1 MLGLMGVLTFLLA
14 LPVHGRPTVG
24 LALSGGGARGLAQI
38 GVLKTLERAGV
49 RVDRIAGTS
58 IGAVVGGLYAAGY
71 SAEEIEALARRVDW
85 AALIDDAPPRT
96 SLSPGQRAEEDRRVL
111 QLRFEW
117 LRPELPKGWTKGQY
131 LAHFLWSLT
140 ARASYLCDGD
150 FDRLPIPY
158 RAVATDILTGER
170 VAIGEG
176 DLAEAMLAS
185 VSVPLLFVPHT
196 WRGRW
201 LADGG
206 LREPVPVKTARE
218 MGADFV
224 IAVDTSAP
232 LRTEEALRTPLDI
245 ADQATTIL
253 MAEQLERQLGG
264 ADFVV
269 RLRLEGYTSLDYRR
283 ADSLIA
289 LGEREMEARIG
300 ELLGLLGGLSCGKD
314 GRSGGISGNVEF
326 EGNTLISDEE
336 LREAMRAGW
345 EAGLGPEEAVER
357 EYIRRGYVLATVHR
371 EGDDLFVD
379 EGRVVRLEVEG
390 NRITRRYVVLREFP
404 LKVGDAFQID
414 EVSRGVEQ
422 IYGTGLFD
430 RVSVRLRREEGGVA
444 LTLSVQEH
452 LYSLARL
459 GLHFDRERRSEVLAE
474 LGYDNLFGTGGRLR
488 SSVVLGERRQVYQV
502 GFRMDR
508 FFWTY
513 WTFSLYVKHRVKRG
527 YIFEEG
533 EEVGE
538 YRERLGLVLA
548 SFGRQIRRL
557 GTMAIDVRD
566 EGGRIESVWGTGYPK
581 GKFKVRA
588 ARIGVLFDTLDRYPF
603 PRRGRRT
610 RVFWERGGFGGPE
623 YIKIGFFSESY
634 QTFLRR
640 NTLGIKLR
648 WEVGSPDLPFPEQFT
663 LGGGRELFGYREE
676 EERGWR
682 VFSLHLEYRYW
693 MPRYTH
699 IGLRIDVG
707 RIWPSTDLRLAFGGM
722 IALETMIGPISL
734 SYGRSLDGR
743 GRLYLSTG
751 SQF

>member
-1 MLGLMGVLTFLLA
+1 MGMLA
-14 LPVHGRPTVG
+14 LILVLPAHGRPTVG

-38 GVLKTLERAGV
+38 GILKALERAGV
-49 RVDRIAGTS
+49 RIDRIAGTS
-58 IGAVVGGLYAAGY
+58 IGAVIGGLYAAGY
-71 SAEEIEALARRVDW
+71 SAEEIAALARRVDW
-85 AALIDDAPPRT
+85 APLIGDSPSRV
-96 SLSPGQRAEEDRRVL
+96 SLFPGQRAEEDRRVL
-111 QLRFEW
+111 QVRFEW
-117 LRPELPKGWTKGQY
+117 LRPEFPKGWTKGQY
-131 LAHFLWSLT
+131 LTHFLWTLT
-140 ARASYLCDGD
+140 ARASYLCGGD

-170 VAIGEG
+170 VVIGEG

-185 VSVPLLFVPHT
+185 VSVPLLFVPHP

-201 LADGG
+201 LVDGG
-206 LREPVPVKTARE
+206 LREPVPVETVRR

-232 LRTEEALRTPLDI
+232 LRPEGALRTPLDI

-253 MAEQLERQLGG
+253 MAGELERQLEK

-269 RLRLEGYTSLDYRR
+269 RPRLEGYSSLDYRE

-300 ELLGLLGGLSCGKD
+300 KLFELLGEPL
-314 GRSGGISGNVEF
+314 SGGDVDVHEELPFGKVQF

-336 LREAMRAGW
+336 LREAVQ
-345 EAGLGPEEAVER
+345 AGLKKGLGIEETVEK
-357 EYIRRGYVLATVHR
+357 EYIRRGYVLAIAKPKGKEVHI
-371 EGDDLFVD
+371 D
-379 EGRVVRLEVEG
+379 EGRVVRVEVEG
-390 NRITRRYVVLREFP
+390 NRLTRRYVILREFP
-404 LKVGDAFQID
+404 LRVGEVFHIGK
-414 EVSRGVEQ
+414 VSRGVEQ

-430 RVSVRLRREEGGVA
+430 KVSVRLRREKDGVA
-444 LTLSVQEH
+444 VILSVQEH
-452 LYSLARL
+452 PYSLARF

-474 LGYDNLFGTGGRLR
+474 LGYDNLLGMGGRLR

-527 YIFEEG
+527 YVFEGG

-557 GTMAIDVRD
+557 GTVAIEVRD
-566 EGGRIESVWGTGYPK
+566 EEGWIEGVWGGGYPK
-581 GKFKVRA
+581 GKFKARA

-603 PRRGRRT
+603 PRSGRRT
-610 RVFWERGGFGGPE
+610 RVFLERGGFGGPR
-623 YIKIGFFSESY
+623 YTKIGFFSESY

-640 NTLGIKLR
+640 NTLGIRLR

-663 LGGGRELFGYREE
+663 LGGGRELFGYRED

-682 VFSLHLEYRYW
+682 VFSLNLEYRYW

-699 IGLRIDVG
+699 IGLRVDVG
-707 RIWPSTDLRLAFGGM
+707 RIWPSPSLRLAFGGT
-722 IALETMIGPISL
+722 IALETLIGPISL

-743 GRLYLSTG
+743 GRLYVSLG